1 MNPQGELVNR
11 VVYISK
17 CSGCRNLEPVSV
29 SPTPKG
35 CVLVST
41 RDENGDCV
49 GHDSAYAFNSI
60 VSDIILEFYESS
72 NQFMLRR
79 V

>member
-1 MNPQGELVNR
+1 VNPQGELVNR

-17 CSGCRNLEPVSV
+17 CSGCRNLESVSV

-41 RDENGDCV
+41 RDENGDCM
-49 GHDSAYAFNSI
+49 GQDSAYAFNLNK
-60 VSDIILEFYESS
+60 SDIL
-72 NQFMLRR
+72 LRF
-79 V
+79 